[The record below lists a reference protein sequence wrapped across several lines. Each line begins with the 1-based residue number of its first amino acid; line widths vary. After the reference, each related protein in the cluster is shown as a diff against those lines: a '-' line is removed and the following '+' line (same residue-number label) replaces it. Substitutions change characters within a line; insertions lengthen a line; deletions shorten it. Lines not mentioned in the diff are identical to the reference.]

1 MIEIERRNWLVRI
14 KTVYFSR
21 QHESGQD
28 GADVIGYIQTSVRQ
42 DGFERV
48 DTVHID
54 LTRNEER
61 LYAAIGKSTR
71 NRINRASKHDGLAF
85 TALAEPTRRDLD
97 AFTEFYN
104 AFARTKGTTLCRG
117 YHVQT
122 MKLLARV
129 NALTVTRMDDSAGPL
144 CYHVYV
150 VDGHRAMLLYSG
162 SHFRS
167 ARSAEERAR
176 LGRANRYLHWRD
188 MLHFKERG
196 FHVYDWGGL
205 TGDPNIAQFKRTF
218 GGLELTEYTG
228 YVPVTLKGR
237 AAAAARALLSAA
249 RYHIF
254 KPRREAPGQGA

>member
-97 AFTEFYN
+97 AFT
-104 AFARTKGTTLCRG
+104 
-117 YHVQT
+117 
-122 MKLLARV
+122 
-129 NALTVTRMDDSAGPL
+129 
-144 CYHVYV
+144 
-150 VDGHRAMLLYSG
+150 
-162 SHFRS
+162 
-167 ARSAEERAR
+167 
-176 LGRANRYLHWRD
+176 
-188 MLHFKERG
+188 
-196 FHVYDWGGL
+196 
-205 TGDPNIAQFKRTF
+205 
-218 GGLELTEYTG
+218 
-228 YVPVTLKGR
+228 
-237 AAAAARALLSAA
+237 
-249 RYHIF
+249 
-254 KPRREAPGQGA
+254 